1 MAAPD
6 SGLLEDWTVDSA
18 LAYYRENGRI
28 QAIEPVVTVAK
39 LFADGQALDFNVTFD
54 SLSGSSPNGA
64 LTSHA
69 AQTFASPSGKAS
81 HGYTTAPGQLP
92 VDPNYQ
98 DNRIALSGNWSV
110 PVTRTDQVSVGG
122 KLSAEDD
129 FISATISASIA
140 HDFNDKNT
148 TLSLGVNDEYDAL
161 QPIGGAPVPGSDYS
175 LSEKKGHEKKNGVGV
190 FLGITQVITRNWLS
204 EFNVSVDRFK
214 GYLNDPYKITSI
226 IDAAGNTT
234 GYEFESRPDERT
246 RKSAYWEN
254 RVAWNR
260 QTSTALSLRYMRD
273 DWGIR
278 SDTAQLH
285 LRWSTADR
293 GWYIEPNFRWYRQT
307 AADFYTPFI
316 LDTDAADHPQRGL
329 GFTPRRLSRIHVWTE
344 VRAEAAWAGKPR
356 GIRIQ
361 RACGVLSA
369 NFRRA
374 GNRARRPSGAR
385 LVSGSQGR
393 AGASRVA
400 ILSAA
405 LRVEAR
411 GEDLTGRLLQRHGE
425 PLRGAVAGEADAAAL
440 EIGTLVAQEAWRI
453 EKKFSRYRSDSVTAW
468 IHANRDTRIEV
479 DEETASL
486 IDFAGRCF
494 TLSEGLF
501 DVTSGVLRHAW
512 KFDGSDRVPDAAA
525 IERLMPFVGFDKLQW
540 QSPGLILPG
549 GMELDFGGIGKEYA
563 VDRAYDLAAARRP
576 TPFLINFGGDLRAN
590 GPPPRGP
597 WQIGIERPDSDREA
611 TLILELEHG
620 ALATSGDSRRY
631 LKKDGVRYGHILGS
645 AHGLAGPA
653 FTAFRNR
660 RRQQLHGSRTAGDAG
675 AAAWRSRRRIPG
687 GTSGPLLAAALRHG
701 AGTAP
706 INQRGMT
713 RHFVRRRLSLHIGSE
728 RQVPLTAGR
737 DHPLRGGGKVEHAQQ
752 AAVYHGEPPGS
763 PHRTA
768 RQLWPARAFL
778 PAAVE

>member
-1 MAAPD
+1 MQLKPKGPGTMAKGARRQLMAASCALLGAAAARSDETKMAAPD

-98 DNRIALSGNWSV
+98 DNRIALSGNWAV

-175 LSEKKGHEKKNGVGV
+175 LSEKMGHEKKNGVGV

-226 IDAAGNTT
+226 IDGAGNTT

-260 QTSTALSLRYMRD
+260 QTSTVLSLRYMRD
-273 DWGIR
+273 NWGIH

-293 GWYIEPNFRWYRQT
+293 DWYIEPNFRWYRQT

-316 LDTDAADHPQRGL
+316 LDTDAATIRNEASDSRLGAFHAFTYGLKYAQKLPGL
-329 GFTPRRLSRIHVWTE
+329 GSRAE
-344 VRAEAAWAGKPR
+344 SEFSVRAEYY
-356 GIRIQ
+356 Q
-361 RACGVLSA
+361 QTFDERATV
-369 NFRRA
+369 
-374 GNRARRPSGAR
+374 P
-385 LVSGSQGR
+385 
-393 AGASRVA
+393 
-400 ILSAA
+400 AA
-405 LRVEAR
+405 LQ
-411 GEDLTGRLLQRHGE
+411 GLDL
-425 PLRGAVAGEADAAAL
+425 
-440 EIGTLVAQEAWRI
+440 
-453 EKKFSRYRSDSVTAW
+453 F
-468 IHANRDTRIEV
+468 
-479 DEETASL
+479 
-486 IDFAGRCF
+486 
-494 TLSEGLF
+494 
-501 DVTSGVLRHAW
+501 
-512 KFDGSDRVPDAAA
+512 
-525 IERLMPFVGFDKLQW
+525 
-540 QSPGLILPG
+540 PGL
-549 GMELDFGGIGKEYA
+549 KA
-563 VDRAYDLAAARRP
+563 VLVQV
-576 TPFLINFGGDLRAN
+576 G
-590 GPPPRGP
+590 
-597 WQIGIERPDSDREA
+597 
-611 TLILELEHG
+611 
-620 ALATSGDSRRY
+620 
-631 LKKDGVRYGHILGS
+631 
-645 AHGLAGPA
+645 
-653 FTAFRNR
+653 
-660 RRQQLHGSRTAGDAG
+660 
-675 AAAWRSRRRIPG
+675 WR
-687 GTSGPLLAAALRHG
+687 
-701 AGTAP
+701 
-706 INQRGMT
+706 
-713 RHFVRRRLSLHIGSE
+713 F
-728 RQVPLTAGR
+728 
-737 DHPLRGGGKVEHAQQ
+737 
-752 AAVYHGEPPGS
+752 
-763 PHRTA
+763 
-768 RQLWPARAFL
+768 
-778 PAAVE
+778 